1 VARVSTEAR
10 GTHFTDPGLLARVD
24 AAGVVVPRGEPCRL
38 AAELARALLARAPE
52 AELNETLASA
62 AEALWDD
69 DARERVARAAGAARV
84 EAELDAPAREN
95 AIAHALAYA
104 AALPLLAR
112 EEAVRTPLAELEPYL
127 AQLDEEDRAAFA
139 PALARTAVPALGVD
153 LELLADEGYR
163 YVATYPPE
171 GSEGVDIV
179 GRAASWLT
187 RRMTV
192 DGDAPRLAMRRFLAV
207 LAEEVELELPL
218 AAAALDGL
226 LAEPMPEL
234 AKNDRP
240 FLALARGLVDEAIAE
255 RGFPF

>member
-1 VARVSTEAR
+1 VSTEAR
-10 GTHFTDPGLLARVD
+10 GADFTDPRLLALVD
-24 AAGVVVPRGEPCRL
+24 DAGVVVARGEPRRL
-38 AAELARALLARAPE
+38 VGDVAQALLARAPE
-52 AELNETLASA
+52 AELREKLAAAAEVLRDDA
-62 AEALWDD
+62 AEAAA
-69 DARERVARAAGAARV
+69 DAGV
-84 EAELDAPAREN
+84 EPDAFAQ
-95 AIAHALAYA
+95 ALAYA

-112 EEAVRTPLAELEPYL
+112 EQAVKAPLADVEPYL

-139 PALARTAVPALGVD
+139 PALARTAIPALGVD
-153 LELLADEGYR
+153 LELLKDEGYR

-179 GRAASWLT
+179 GRAAAWLT

-192 DGDAPRLAMRRFLAV
+192 DGDAPRLAMRRFLGV

-226 LAEPMPEL
+226 VAEPLPEL

-240 FLALARGLVDEAIAE
+240 FLALARGLVEEAVAE